1 VPAGDRFARRS
12 LILQPAQRCAANALS
27 DGVRIRVNGSAEQ
40 VRRKLPK
47 ALALALLVGGTGAF
61 VNQQHQA
68 HLTTG
73 GVPQRVAL
81 DADPIS
87 ETEQAGDHLLP
98 SPPAAL
104 TVLTPDAPAVPA
116 TRAMPVPA
124 RAGDDRPSR
133 SLNPARPPLYQHRA
147 LVGHLHQHT
156 RSADIPPAPGTHH
169 GTGDLN
175 WSALARCEAGGN
187 PHAVDPSGRYGG
199 LYQFDSTT
207 WHRLGGRGRPQD
219 APADEQTARAR
230 QLYHQRGSSPWPACG
245 HRAAG

>member
-1 VPAGDRFARRS
+1 M
-12 LILQPAQRCAANALS
+12 
-27 DGVRIRVNGSAEQ
+27 NGSAEQQ

-68 HLTTG
+68 HLTAG

-87 ETEQAGDHLLP
+87 ETEQDGDHLLP

-104 TVLTPDAPAVPA
+104 TVLTPDAPAAPA

-124 RAGDDRPSR
+124 RAGADRSSR
-133 SLNPARPPLYQHRA
+133 SLNPARPPLYQHRT
-147 LVGHLHQHT
+147 LVGHHYRRT
-156 RSADIPPAPGTHH
+156 RSADDTITPDSPALDTPALGTHH

-207 WHRLGGRGRPQD
+207 WHRLGGHGRPQD

-230 QLYHQRGSSPWPACG
+230 RLYHQRGSSPWPACG

>member
-1 VPAGDRFARRS
+1 M
-12 LILQPAQRCAANALS
+12 
-27 DGVRIRVNGSAEQ
+27 NGSAEQ

-68 HLTTG
+68 HLTAG
-73 GVPQRVAL
+73 GLPQRVAL

-87 ETEQAGDHLLP
+87 ETEQDGDHLLP

-124 RAGDDRPSR
+124 RADDDRSSR
-133 SLNPARPPLYQHRA
+133 SLDPARPPLHQHHT
-147 LVGHLHQHT
+147 LVGHQYHHTHT
-156 RSADIPPAPGTHH
+156 RSADTPSAVGTHH

-207 WHRLGGRGRPQD
+207 WHHLGGHGRPQD
-219 APADEQTARAR
+219 APEGEQTARAR
-230 QLYHQRGSSPWPACG
+230 QLYHQRGSSPWPTCG
-245 HRAAG
+245 HRAGG

>member
-1 VPAGDRFARRS
+1 M
-12 LILQPAQRCAANALS
+12 
-27 DGVRIRVNGSAEQ
+27 NGSAEQ

-68 HLTTG
+68 HLTAG
-73 GVPQRVAL
+73 GLPQRVAL

-87 ETEQAGDHLLP
+87 ESEQDGDHLLP

-124 RAGDDRPSR
+124 RAADDTSSR
-133 SLNPARPPLYQHRA
+133 SLDPARPPLHQHHT
-147 LVGHLHQHT
+147 LVGHHHHT
-156 RSADIPPAPGTHH
+156 RSADTPSAVGTHH

-207 WHRLGGRGRPQD
+207 WHHLGGHGRPQD
-219 APADEQTARAR
+219 ASAGEQTARAR
-230 QLYHQRGSSPWPACG
+230 QLYHQRGSSPWPTCG
-245 HRAAG
+245 HRAGG